1 MTDWKKEYKKKFILD
16 LILVFLYWV
25 VIVIL
30 SLNIEKRDNK
40 IWQLEIENK
49 DLKEQIYQLERS
61 KVYE

>member
-1 MTDWKKEYKKKFILD
+1 MIDWKKEYKKKFILD

-30 SLNIEKRDNK
+30 SLNIEKRDDK

-49 DLKEQIYQLERS
+49 DLKEQIYQLER
-61 KVYE
+61 KEK

>member
-1 MTDWKKEYKKKFILD
+1 MIDWKKEYKKKFILD
-16 LILVFLYWV
+16 LILIFIYWV

-49 DLKEQIYQLERS
+49 DLKEQIYQLER
-61 KVYE
+61 KDR